1 MMSKESETVRKP
13 VFSQKC
19 KQQVPAFS
27 RQESIYHIGMC
38 VTDLCTRRDCD
49 DIMRKRMA
57 LYKELG
63 LKTVRTTI
71 AWSTME
77 PEEGQWQAP
86 PEELAQRQA
95 AFRETYQQAKALL
108 MRPARLDYSGKTE
121 NENRHGAS
129 SP

>member
-1 MMSKESETVRKP
+1 MSPDQPTRVEREDGGVELQYPNGARVILMP
-13 VFSQKC
+13 GF
-19 KQQVPAFS
+19 AWA
-27 RQESIYHIGMC
+27 QEAEG
-38 VTDLCTRRDCD
+38 
-49 DIMRKRMA
+49 A
-57 LYKELG
+57 L
-63 LKTVRTTI
+63 
-71 AWSTME
+71 
-77 PEEGQWQAP
+77 GQMLLQILRERWQAP

>member
-1 MMSKESETVRKP
+1 MSP
-13 VFSQKC
+13 DQ
-19 KQQVPAFS
+19 P
-27 RQESIYHIGMC
+27 
-38 VTDLCTRRDCD
+38 TRVDREDGGV
-49 DIMRKRMA
+49 
-57 LYKELG
+57 ELQYPNG
-63 LKTVRTTI
+63 ARVILMPGI
-71 AWSTME
+71 AWAQE
-77 PEEGQWQAP
+77 AEGALEQMLLQILRERWQAP